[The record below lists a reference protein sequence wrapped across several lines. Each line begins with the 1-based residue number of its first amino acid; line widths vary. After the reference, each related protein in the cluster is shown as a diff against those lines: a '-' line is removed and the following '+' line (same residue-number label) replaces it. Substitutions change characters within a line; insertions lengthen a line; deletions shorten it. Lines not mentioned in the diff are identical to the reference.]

1 MGGAMALEDMHLDR
15 KADFE
20 GDAYDPFKVGRS
32 MQNAFGSNLELSA
45 QQAYLAKVNSAG
57 G

>member
-1 MGGAMALEDMHLDR
+1 MALEDMHLDR